1 MTQVRNTE
9 LPAVDMISSEVME
22 ATLLRA
28 SDLLEEM
35 APPAAAALAV
45 RGLVLEEAI
54 EETDGDTDVLQIADV
69 QMLAA
74 ALFHCVQVLE
84 MIRAAAVE
92 IPDETFPA
100 AG

>member
-1 MTQVRNTE
+1 MTGNGHIPE
-9 LPAVDMISSEVME
+9 LPAVDIITSDVME
-22 ATLLRA
+22 ATILRA
-28 SDLLEEM
+28 SELLEEI

-45 RGLVLEEAI
+45 RTFVLEEAI
-54 EETDGDTDVLQIADV
+54 NETGEDQDVLKIADV

-84 MIRAAAVE
+84 MIRAASAE
-92 IPDETFPA
+92 